1 MTEIR
6 RSKYTK
12 SGLGKASRPQLAA
25 VLRASTGTITPTI
38 AAKTLSIPQVDAAKL
53 LSRWA
58 TQGWL
63 QRVRR
68 GLYIAVPLESERVDS
83 APEDPWVIAAA
94 AFAPCFVS
102 GWSAAEHF
110 GLTEQIFRTLSIST
124 ARRLRNRSPTLG
136 GTTFRLRTVPRRAF
150 FGLTTVWRGRT
161 RVQVSD
167 ASRTVVDLLADPSL
181 GGGLRSSVDIFRAYL
196 RSTELRNVP
205 QIVAYAKTLG
215 VGAVFKRLGYL
226 LEELA
231 PDEQAAIAACAKSI
245 TQGYAK
251 LDPALPP
258 ARLATRWR
266 LWLPEGWTPQ

>member
-1 MTEIR
+1 MELK
-6 RSKYTK
+6 RSTYSQ

-25 VLRASTGTITPTI
+25 VLRASAGTITPAI
-38 AAKTLSIPQVDAAKL
+38 AAKTLSIPRVDAAKL

-58 TQGWL
+58 GQGWL

-68 GLYIAVPLESERVDS
+68 GLYIPVPLESDRIDS

-102 GWSAAEHF
+102 GWSAAEHL

-124 ARRLRNRSPTLG
+124 ARRLRNREPTLG
-136 GTTFRLRTVPRRAF
+136 GTAFRLRTVPRSAF
-150 FGLTTVWRGRT
+150 FGLATVWRGRT

-181 GGGLRSSVDIFRAYL
+181 GGGLRSSVDIFREYL
-196 RSTELRNVP
+196 RLTAVRNVP

-215 VGAVFKRLGYL
+215 IGAVFKRLGYL
-226 LEELA
+226 LEQLA
-231 PDEQAAIAACAKSI
+231 PDEQAAIAACAASM

-258 ARLATRWR
+258 ARLVTAWR
-266 LWLPEGWTPQ
+266 LWLPEDWTLQ